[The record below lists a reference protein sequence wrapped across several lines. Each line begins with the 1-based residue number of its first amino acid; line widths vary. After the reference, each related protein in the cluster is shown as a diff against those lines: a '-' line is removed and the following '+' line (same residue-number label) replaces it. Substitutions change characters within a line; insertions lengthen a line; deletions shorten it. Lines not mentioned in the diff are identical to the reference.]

1 MALRGSRV
9 RIPSAPPLG
18 SIKTCLLIVFMAKWH
33 SEPVSYSFMISIPY
47 DFRDEGTEYNSVFTY
62 CVQMDNF

>member
-1 MALRGSRV
+1 
-9 RIPSAPPLG
+9 
-18 SIKTCLLIVFMAKWH
+18 LIVFMAKWH